1 MPILHRLRRLGA
13 LLLAAALVVV
23 GAARVGPRAA
33 PAAAAVVHGDGY
45 RATVHGFTSWY
56 GSYQLAGIGTAWCID
71 HGIRAPDADLAYA
84 PTDLAEVPAATKVAL
99 GWMFGRWGTEPDRV
113 TGAALM
119 LAAHDLMG
127 ATYPYGELDLA
138 SFGVDRLA
146 GFGGDEAAVLARG
159 HELVAD
165 ALAHADLRPPWAL
178 ELTADEPAPGATG
191 VLTARLTAGGVPAVG
206 IDLRASATGTRIG
219 GPDAEAPISSLLTG
233 PDGVATAPFLGA
245 AGPYELRVEATLP
258 DLVPQAFA
266 PTAAPAQR
274 VVRPATVPVVATV
287 QRAAPA
293 TTTAPTSTTTAAPT
307 TTTTALPTTTTTSPP
322 PTTTTVPPTTT
333 TAPTTTTVPPTTST
347 TPPPTTTPPS
357 STPGAPSAPS
367 APTTLSAPIEVLPAA
382 TTAPTLPRTGIDPVG
397 LACTGTGLVLLG
409 WSVRRRAHA

>member
-1 MPILHRLRRLGA
+1 MRRVGA
-13 LLLAAALVVV
+13 FLLAAALLVV
-23 GAARVGPRAA
+23 GSDRLGPRVM
-33 PAAAAVVHGDGY
+33 PAGAEVVHHDGY

-84 PTDLAEVPAATKVAL
+84 PTDLAGVPAATKVAL

-113 TGAALM
+113 TSAALM

-127 ATYPYGELDLA
+127 GIYPYGELDLA

-159 HELVAD
+159 QQLVAD
-165 ALAHADLRPPWAL
+165 ALAHADLRPPWAV
-178 ELTADEPAPGATG
+178 ELTADEPAPGAPG

-206 IDLRASATGTRIG
+206 IDLRASATGTSIG
-219 GPDAEAPISSLLTG
+219 GPDAEAPVSSLLTG
-233 PDGVATAPFLGA
+233 PDGIATVPFVGG

-274 VVRPATVPVVATV
+274 VVRPAMVPVLATLP
-287 QRAAPA
+287 RAAP
-293 TTTAPTSTTTAAPT
+293 T
-307 TTTTALPTTTTTSPP
+307 
-322 PTTTTVPPTTT
+322 TTT
-333 TAPTTTTVPPTTST
+333 TAPTTTTTAPPTTTTTAPPTTTTAPSTTST
-347 TPPPTTTPPS
+347 TAAPTTTPPS
-357 STPGAPSAPS
+357 STPTSPTTRSAPVV
-367 APTTLSAPIEVLPAA
+367 VLPAA
-382 TTAPTLPRTGIDPVG
+382 TTAPTLPRTGVDPLG
-397 LACTGTGLVLLG
+397 LAATGSGLVLLG
-409 WSVRRRAHA
+409 WSARRRAHA